1 MAGAGTAALP
11 RRAARA
17 RWVGWLGRFGLAAQ
31 GVCFTVIAV
40 LALELAFGAGGK
52 ATDPQGAFRVLAT
65 HGWTRVLLVLLA
77 CGFVAYS
84 LWRLAQ
90 ALFDRGRQGSDAA
103 GLGRRL
109 IQLCQALIY
118 VGLAVGAVRVLAGG
132 GRGGSGG
139 ERHALGGV
147 LGWPGGPEL
156 VGLVGAGFLV
166 VAAVN
171 AYWGL
176 SGRFEESLDTSALK
190 GERGRLVRLLGKVGF
205 CALAVV
211 LGVIGWFL
219 LKAAVDYDASRIVSL
234 GGALSRLA
242 HADYGRWL
250 LTLTAAGLLAYGL
263 FGLLQM
269 RYHRV

>member
-1 MAGAGTAALP
+1 VSGSGTAALP

-17 RWVGWLGRFGLAAQ
+17 PWVGWLGRFGLAAQ

-77 CGFVAYS
+77 CGFVAYA

-90 ALFDRGRQGSDAA
+90 ALFDRGGHGDDAA

-118 VGLAVGAVRVLAGG
+118 VGLAVGAIRVLAGG
-132 GRGGSGG
+132 RGSSGG
-139 ERHALGGV
+139 ERHAIGGV
-147 LGWPGGPEL
+147 LGWPAGPEL
-156 VGLVGAGFLV
+156 VGLVAAGFLV

-176 SGRFEESLDTSALK
+176 SGRFEESLDTRAL
-190 GERGRLVRLLGKVGF
+190 RGRAEGFVVVLGKVGF

-219 LKAAVDYDASRIVSL
+219 PTPAIDYDAIRIVSL
-234 GGALSRLA
+234 RGALSRLA

-263 FGLLQM
+263 FGLLQV